1 MSPERVNPEREETVK
16 HLCDVVQEFEPRRWS
31 ELLTEL
37 CGSDEEL
44 KRDVETRLAQTT
56 TGDGAGN
63 DLPTRNRPETFGR
76 YRLLRLIG
84 EGGMGAVYEAEQ
96 DHPHRTVAL
105 KVIKPGLTS
114 PELLRRFQRESQAL
128 GRLQHPGIAQIYEA
142 GAAATS
148 SGTRPYFAME
158 LIRGDTLKEYAA
170 AHHLNVPQRL
180 DLMARICDAVEH
192 AHQRGL
198 IHRDLKPGNILVDQT
213 GQPKILDFG
222 VARLTE
228 SDAQATRQTELGQLI
243 GTLAYMSPEQV
254 TANPLELDT
263 RSDVYA
269 LGVILYELL
278 AGRLPYVVHD
288 NVRAVQTIREEDPAR
303 LSSISRIYRGDI
315 ETIVAKALEK
325 DKARRYASAAALA
338 GDIRRHLIDEPI
350 AARPASTSYQLQK
363 FARRHK
369 AVVGGVAAVFVV
381 LVVGTLVS
389 TWQAVRARR
398 AEAAALEA
406 QQTAEAVN
414 EFLQNDLLAQANAG
428 NQATPSITP
437 DPDLKVRTAL
447 DRAAA
452 NIEGK
457 FPRQP
462 LVEASIRQTI
472 GATYQALGLYP
483 QARIHLERALDV
495 RKSALGETHHDTVET
510 VASLA
515 DLYATQ
521 GTFTEAEP
529 LLLKTL
535 DLGRRVWS
543 DQNPDSLSLM
553 KALGLLYW
561 REGKYPEA
569 ESILATV
576 RETRRGMSNE
586 EDPASLSTLNALGL
600 VYQSEG
606 KYTDAETIYTK
617 VLEIHRRVNGEEHPD
632 TLAVMNNLAQVYE
645 RVSKFPEAQALF
657 EKALE
662 IRRRVNGEEHPDTLT
677 IMNNLGLLYRNERQL
692 QQAEALLART
702 LEIRRRVIGPEHPNT
717 LLTMNNLALTY
728 ADEGKPAD
736 AEAVLAETLAIR
748 RRVSGAEHPDTLLAV
763 NNLGMMYVTGGK
775 YAQADALL
783 ANAPE
788 VARRVSGA
796 DHPLTL
802 ALTDSLARVRDGQGE
817 YAQAEA
823 LFEKV
828 LDARR
833 RQFGEEHVSTLRS
846 AYLLARVRFRQQK
859 YTDAETALR
868 NILAAYQKTQPETW
882 ERFRCEGLLGASVAA
897 QKHYAD
903 AEPLLLSGYE
913 GMTRRITSIP
923 ASGRS
928 AIEETRSALV
938 RLYEDWGKP
947 HEAAEWRTKTTPHRR

>member
-1 MSPERVNPEREETVK
+1 M
-16 HLCDVVQEFEPRRWS
+16 EF
-31 ELLTEL
+31 
-37 CGSDEEL
+37 
-44 KRDVETRLAQTT
+44 
-56 TGDGAGN
+56 
-63 DLPTRNRPETFGR
+63 
-76 YRLLRLIG
+76 
-84 EGGMGAVYEAEQ
+84 
-96 DHPHRTVAL
+96 
-105 KVIKPGLTS
+105 
-114 PELLRRFQRESQAL
+114 
-128 GRLQHPGIAQIYEA
+128 
-142 GAAATS
+142 
-148 SGTRPYFAME
+148 
-158 LIRGDTLKEYAA
+158 IRGATLKAYAA

-198 IHRDLKPGNILVDQT
+198 IHRDLKPANILVDET

-222 VARLTE
+222 VARLTQ
-228 SDAQATRQTELGQLI
+228 SDAQATLQTDIGQLV

-254 TANPLELDT
+254 TADPLDLDT

-278 AGRLPYVVHD
+278 AGRLPYVIHND
-288 NVRAVQTIREEDPAR
+288 VRAVQTIREEDPAR
-303 LSSISRIYRGDI
+303 LSAISRIYRGDI

-369 AVVGGVAAVFVV
+369 ALVGGVVAVFAA
-381 LVVGTLVS
+381 LVVGTVVS

-414 EFLQNDLLAQANAG
+414 AFLQNDLLAQANAG
-428 NQATPSITP
+428 NQATPSVKP

-452 NIEGK
+452 NIGGK
-457 FPRQP
+457 FPGQP

-483 QARIHLERALDV
+483 QARMHLERALDM
-495 RKSALGETHHDTVET
+495 RRSALGDTHHDAVET
-510 VASLA
+510 LASLT

-521 GTFTEAEP
+521 GTFAEAES
-529 LLLKTL
+529 LLRRTL
-535 DLGRRVWS
+535 DVGRGVWS
-543 DQNPDSLSLM
+543 DQHSDRLM
-553 KALGLLYW
+553 LMQTLGIVYW
-561 REGKYPEA
+561 RHGKYPEA
-569 ESILATV
+569 ESVLKTV
-576 RETRRGMSNE
+576 LETRQKISDD
-586 EDPASLSTLNALGL
+586 DPATLSTRNALGL

-606 KYTDAETIYTK
+606 KYAEAETLYTK
-617 VLEIHRRVNGEEHPD
+617 VLENDRRVNGEEHPD

-645 RVSKFPEAQALF
+645 RVSKYAEAQALF
-657 EKALE
+657 EQALE

-677 IMNNLGLLYRNERQL
+677 VMNNLGLLYRNERHL

-702 LEIRRRVIGPEHPNT
+702 LEIRRRVIGAEHPNT

-728 ADEGKPAD
+728 ADEGKPAE
-736 AEAVLAETLAIR
+736 AEAVLTETLAIR
-748 RRVSGAEHPDTLLAV
+748 RRVSGVEHPDTLLAV
-763 NNLGMMYVTGGK
+763 NNLGMAYVTEGK

-783 ANAPE
+783 ANAPD

-802 ALTDSLARVRDGQGE
+802 ALTDSLARVRDAEGQ

-833 RQFGEEHVSTLRS
+833 GQFGEEHATTLRA
-846 AYLLARVRFRQQK
+846 AYMLARVHFRQRK
-859 YTDAETALR
+859 YTDAETDLR
-868 NILAAYQKTQPETW
+868 RILAAYQKTQPDAW
-882 ERFRCEGLLGASVAA
+882 ERFRCEGLLGATLAA
-897 QKHYAD
+897 EKHYAD
-903 AEPLLLSGYE
+903 AEPLLLSGHQ
-913 GMTRRITSIP
+913 GMTQRVGSIP
-923 ASGRS
+923 ASGRG
-928 AIEETRSALV
+928 AIEETRSALF
-938 RLYEDWGKP
+938 RLYEDWGRP
-947 HEAAEWRTKTTPHRR
+947 REAAEWRTKTAPRPR